1 MPANVDPIY
10 TLTPNI
16 SFCVPVLVGAVSDG
30 SGVIDGGGTVTLYK
44 AFTAGSN
51 GSYMRESRIKVGS
64 TTGVTGPTSATNMRF
79 YLATVGS
86 GSPTTANSHPIAEI
100 ALPALTGSLSAPTP
114 DFVVPWGFAIPTGM
128 YLLCNIGVVQI
139 ANTVWQVTTIGGD
152 Y

>member
-1 MPANVDPIY
+1 MSANVDPIF
-10 TLTPNI
+10 TLTPNVG
-16 SFCVPVLVGAVSDG
+16 FAVPVLVGAVSDG
-30 SGVIDGGGTVTLYK
+30 SGVISGGTVTLYV
-44 AFTAGSN
+44 AFSAGAN
-51 GSYMRESRIKVGS
+51 GSYLRESRIKVGS

-79 YLATVGS
+79 YLSTVNT

-128 YLLCNIGVVQI
+128 YLLCNIGVAQI

>member
-1 MPANVDPIY
+1 MAVNVDPIY

-16 SFCVPVLVGAVSDG
+16 GFAVPVLVGAVSDG
-30 SGVIDGGGTVTLYK
+30 SGVISGVTVTLYL
-44 AFTAGSN
+44 AFSAGAN
-51 GSYMRESRIKVGS
+51 GSYLRESRIKVGS

-79 YLATVGS
+79 YLSTTNT

-128 YLLCNIGVVQI
+128 YLLVNIGVAQI